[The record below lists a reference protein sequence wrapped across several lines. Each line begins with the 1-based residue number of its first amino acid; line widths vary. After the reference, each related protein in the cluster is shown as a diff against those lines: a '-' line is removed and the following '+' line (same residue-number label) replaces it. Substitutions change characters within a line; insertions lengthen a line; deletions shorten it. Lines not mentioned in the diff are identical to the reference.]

1 MKTDIII
8 EIINFGR
15 QNLIGI
21 NNGVTVDDINNHLI
35 SKGLIQN
42 DLNDKARVNIFIGQI
57 FTATGANDGRIMLKV
72 ESCFAI
78 LEYDELNEA
87 RRSAKSANC
96 WALTALV
103 VSIISTFISI
113 YFNVLQLNTPTE
125 IKQKQI
131 DQIILS
137 SEKLNNKLVEPLNEN
152 INKIHTD
159 LISIDSTLNKTY
171 RQNVTKKK

>member
-15 QNLIGI
+15 QNLIGN
-21 NNGVTVDDINNHLI
+21 NNGMTVDEINNHLI
-35 SKGLIQN
+35 RKGLIQDN
-42 DLNDKARVNIFIGQI
+42 LNDKAKVNMFIGQI
-57 FTATGANDGRIMLKV
+57 FTSTGVNDGTLMLKV

-96 WALTALV
+96 WALTALI

-113 YFNVLQLNTPTE
+113 YFLVTPTE
-125 IKQKQI
+125 IKQEQI
-131 DQIILS
+131 EQIILS
-137 SEKLNNKLVEPLNEN
+137 NEKLNNKLVDPLNEN
-152 INKIHTD
+152 FNKIHTD

-171 RQNVTKKK
+171 RQTVTKKY